1 MEMESGLDALVS
13 AFLRHVELSAVKYDS
28 VRDIIKIEVA
38 LNTSLT
44 LQEGNRFIDECQKS
58 MALFY
63 RMKKLDPI
71 HISLKLIDH
80 AGITILRLYRDS
92 QTLVEEEIGLFIGL
106 VRQEFASWL
115 IRDDNDMVTAAL
127 LNGDEKTQ
135 VVNKIKSGQDSFRN
149 LFVYRDK
156 GRVFV
161 FNR

>member
-1 MEMESGLDALVS
+1 MDNGYSLDALIS
-13 AFLRHVELSAVKYDS
+13 AFLRYTELSAVKFDS

-38 LNTSLT
+38 LNTNLEEA
-44 LQEGNRFIDECQKS
+44 QGNNFIDACHQS

-63 RMKKLDPI
+63 RMRNLNPI
-71 HISLKLIDH
+71 HISLKSIQH

-92 QTLVEEEIGLFIGL
+92 RTLAEEEIGLFIGL

-127 LNGDEKTQ
+127 LNEEEKTQ
-135 VVNKIKSGQDSFRN
+135 VVNKIKSGQESFRN
-149 LFVYRDK
+149 FFVYRDK

>member
-80 AGITILRLYRDS
+80 AGITILMLYRDS

>member
-1 MEMESGLDALVS
+1 MDKESSLDALIS
-13 AFLRHVELSAVKYDS
+13 AFLRYTELSAVKFDS
-28 VRDIIKIEVA
+28 ERDIIKIEVA
-38 LNTSLT
+38 LNTSLEEA
-44 LQEGNRFIDECQKS
+44 QGNIFIDACYQS
-58 MALFY
+58 MELFY
-63 RMKKLDPI
+63 RMRNLEPI
-71 HISLKLIDH
+71 HISLKSIQH

-127 LNGDEKTQ
+127 LNGEKKTQ

>member
-1 MEMESGLDALVS
+1 
-13 AFLRHVELSAVKYDS
+13 
-28 VRDIIKIEVA
+28 
-38 LNTSLT
+38 
-44 LQEGNRFIDECQKS
+44 

-63 RMKKLDPI
+63 RMRNLNPI
-71 HISLKLIDH
+71 HISLKSIQH

-92 QTLVEEEIGLFIGL
+92 LTLAEEEIGLFIGL

-127 LNGDEKTQ
+127 LNEEEKTQ
-135 VVNKIKSGQDSFRN
+135 VVNKIKSGQESFRN
-149 LFVYRDK
+149 FFVYRDK